1 MFSYDELPD
10 KKVNPGQTTG
20 GHLMVKRRLF
30 QTHPLFANLNAAH
43 IDRLVACTIARSV
56 PKGSTIFVKGSPGAS
71 LFAIQKGTVKI
82 ISPTA
87 AGHEAMFS
95 LFTDGDIFGEI
106 ALLDGRPRSADAFAV
121 TNCDL
126 LAIERRDFLP
136 LLREEPDIALHM
148 INILCDRLRR
158 TTAQAESLMFLDLP
172 TRLAQ
177 ALLRLSDTQ
186 SEANFRK
193 IEITQKDLA
202 SMIGM
207 SRESTNKQ
215 LREWEDRK
223 WVRLERNVI
232 VILSTADL
240 EAIAEGDEG

>member
-1 MFSYDELPD
+1 MF
-10 KKVNPGQTTG
+10 T
-20 GHLMVKRRLF
+20 LF
-30 QTHPLFANLNAAH
+30 
-43 IDRLVACTIARSV
+43 R
-56 PKGSTIFVKGSPGAS
+56 
-71 LFAIQKGTVKI
+71 
-82 ISPTA
+82 
-87 AGHEAMFS
+87 
-95 LFTDGDIFGEI
+95 DGDIFGEI

-136 LLREEPDIALHM
+136 LLREEPDIGLHM

-177 ALLRLSDTQ
+177 ALLRLSDAQ
-186 SEANFRK
+186 SEADFRK
-193 IEITQKDLA
+193 IEITQKDIA

-232 VILSTADL
+232 VTLSAADL
-240 EAIAEGDEG
+240 EAIAGGDEG